1 MALVKT
7 AFHRPP
13 FWLKHSAPP
22 KRTRTDFVHNCED
35 FEIVETSLGSD
46 PDQRNYIVSNKKIE
60 ATGFKT
66 SYTLDSGINELIKG
80 YKMIKNNLYS
90 NV

>member
-1 MALVKT
+1 M
-7 AFHRPP
+7 
-13 FWLKHSAPP
+13 
-22 KRTRTDFVHNCED
+22 
-35 FEIVETSLGSD
+35 ETSLGSD

-60 ATGFKT
+60 TTGFKT
-66 SYTLDSGINELIKG
+66 SYTLDSGIKELIKG